1 MGMLKPYILLGLLAC
16 SSLSVTSC
24 SMGAG
29 EVNFDR
35 YSLTLNIDP
44 KTYLYHQAEVDL
56 SLAPALDQG
65 GVVLQMSDVTLRP
78 AKNYRYSADLDKEL
92 RLLLVDE
99 LLKADLGTSIQS
111 LKTDVYV
118 SQFQGTIDGLAL
130 VAFSVKLSDI
140 KSGKTILLKDY
151 AAQTNIPQDGY
162 DALVSELKNSYL
174 QQVRAFISDFKA
186 YKASIQYKFLPF
198 RAPKMRLI
206 KK

>member
-65 GVVLQMSDVTLRP
+65 GVVLNER
-78 AKNYRYSADLDKEL
+78 RYLTSCQEL
-92 RLLLVDE
+92 
-99 LLKADLGTSIQS
+99 S
-111 LKTDVYV
+111 L
-118 SQFQGTIDGLAL
+118 
-130 VAFSVKLSDI
+130 
-140 KSGKTILLKDY
+140 
-151 AAQTNIPQDGY
+151 
-162 DALVSELKNSYL
+162 
-174 QQVRAFISDFKA
+174 
-186 YKASIQYKFLPF
+186 
-198 RAPKMRLI
+198 
-206 KK
+206 

>member
-118 SQFQGTIDGLAL
+118 SKFQGTIDGLAL

-186 YKASIQYKFLPF
+186 YKASK
-198 RAPKMRLI
+198 
-206 KK
+206 

>member
-1 MGMLKPYILLGLLAC
+1 MGMLKPYILLGLIAC

-35 YSLTLNIDP
+35 YSLTLDIDP
-44 KTYLYHQAEVDL
+44 KTYLYQAEVDL

-130 VAFSVKLSDI
+130 VAFSVKLSDM

-186 YKASIQYKFLPF
+186 FKAKKQYKFLPF
-198 RAPKMRLI
+198 
-206 KK
+206 